1 LALACILA
9 SLGGLGPL
17 RAEIRVP
24 RPPAVDSDAA
34 GRISASA
41 DRGFEV
47 LGPAGRGWFRAAV
60 LALLGVAGAL
70 AVWQVRQL
78 LAIERL
84 RAGIATDLHDHV
96 GAGLTEI
103 AILAE
108 IASRRAEGTEAAPE
122 LARVA
127 ETARGLID
135 RMDDI
140 VWLVNPR
147 RDSLHE
153 LFVRLKDSYSELFAA
168 QGATFSAGNLRPLEG
183 VRLPMVQRENLYAI
197 FREALANA
205 LRHGG
210 CREVS
215 LSAERRRG
223 TLEVT
228 LRDDGAGFDPEA
240 ATAGDGLANLRARA
254 AKLGGRLE
262 IESAP
267 GEGTT
272 VRFRGPIG

>member
-1 LALACILA
+1 MRAEAGKARVDRFALGALALACALA
-9 SLGGLGPL
+9 GFGTSDPGGAL
-17 RAEIRVP
+17 RSEVGAPVWQ
-24 RPPAVDSDAA
+24 SA
-34 GRISASA
+34 G
-41 DRGFEV
+41 FWV
-47 LGPAGRGWFRAAV
+47 LAL

-70 AVWQVRQL
+70 AVWRVRQL

-84 RAGIATDLHDHV
+84 RAEIAADLHDHV

-108 IASRRAEGTEAAPE
+108 IAGRRAGGAGGAPE
-122 LARVA
+122 LARAA

-153 LFVRLKDSYSELFAA
+153 LFVRLKDSYAELFAA
-168 QGATFSAGNLRPLEG
+168 QGAIFRAGNLRLFEG
-183 VRLPMVQRENLYAI
+183 VRLPMARRESLHAI

-205 LRHGG
+205 LRHSG

-228 LRDDGAGFDPEA
+228 LRDDGAGFDPRVA
-240 ATAGDGLANLRARA
+240 AAGDGLANMRARA
-254 AKLGGRLE
+254 VKLGGALT

-267 GEGTT
+267 GKGTT